1 MRKTKGIIAAVIVT
15 ILLIGGALAFQQNHA
30 NQASDDVTAT
40 SQSVTSSSQAAS
52 ATSQSRVNHKH
63 QSSSATK
70 KAHKSATK
78 PKNSTSSTN
87 DRHHSSKTQ
96 VKTQSSAATAT
107 STKKRRATK
116 QSAVTASK
124 TARKAKSTKAAVAEK
139 KVYLVVS
146 GYKKTFFKG
155 NVVIHGSATAF
166 SVLQA
171 SKLKVVYQNGAS
183 VYVSSIN
190 GLAQNDVKV
199 GSGWK
204 YKVNNKFID
213 KAANLKRVSAGD
225 RVHWYF
231 TTAGY

>member
-213 KAANLKRVSAGD
+213 KAANLKRVSTGD

>member
-1 MRKTKGIIAAVIVT
+1 M
-15 ILLIGGALAFQQNHA
+15 
-30 NQASDDVTAT
+30 
-40 SQSVTSSSQAAS
+40 
-52 ATSQSRVNHKH
+52 
-63 QSSSATK
+63 
-70 KAHKSATK
+70 
-78 PKNSTSSTN
+78 
-87 DRHHSSKTQ
+87 
-96 VKTQSSAATAT
+96 KTQSSAATAT

-166 SVLQA
+166 SVLQD

>member
-1 MRKTKGIIAAVIVT
+1 M
-15 ILLIGGALAFQQNHA
+15 
-30 NQASDDVTAT
+30 TAT

-87 DRHHSSKTQ
+87 DRPHSSKAQ

-166 SVLQA
+166 SVLQD

>member
-30 NQASDDVTAT
+30 NQASENVTAT

-124 TARKAKSTKAAVAEK
+124 TARKAKSTKAEK

>member
-15 ILLIGGALAFQQNHA
+15 ILLIGGALTFQQNHA
-30 NQASDDVTAT
+30 NQASENVTAT

>member
-30 NQASDDVTAT
+30 NQASKDVTAT

-70 KAHKSATK
+70 KAHKSATM

-87 DRHHSSKTQ
+87 DHPHSSKAQ

>member
-30 NQASDDVTAT
+30 NQASEDVTAT
-40 SQSVTSSSQAAS
+40 S
-52 ATSQSRVNHKH
+52 HKH

-87 DRHHSSKTQ
+87 DRPHSSKAQ

-146 GYKKTFFKG
+146 GYKKTFLKG

>member
-30 NQASDDVTAT
+30 NQASEDVTAT

-63 QSSSATK
+63 LSSSATK
-70 KAHKSATK
+70 KAHKTATK

-87 DRHHSSKTQ
+87 DRPHSSKAQ
-96 VKTQSSAATAT
+96 VKTQSSAAT

>member
-30 NQASDDVTAT
+30 NQASEDVTAT

-87 DRHHSSKTQ
+87 DRPHSSKAQ

-107 STKKRRATK
+107 STKKRRAMK

-155 NVVIHGSATAF
+155 NVVINGSATAF

>member
-30 NQASDDVTAT
+30 NQASEDVTAT

-87 DRHHSSKTQ
+87 DRPHSSKAQ

-124 TARKAKSTKAAVAEK
+124 MARKAKSTKAAVAEK

>member
-30 NQASDDVTAT
+30 NQASEDVTAT

-78 PKNSTSSTN
+78 PKNSTNSTN
-87 DRHHSSKTQ
+87 DRPHSSKAQ

-124 TARKAKSTKAAVAEK
+124 TTRKAKSTKAAVAEK

>member
-30 NQASDDVTAT
+30 NQASEDVTAT

-70 KAHKSATK
+70 KAHKTATK

-87 DRHHSSKTQ
+87 DRPHSSKAQ
-96 VKTQSSAATAT
+96 VKTQSSAAT

>member
-30 NQASDDVTAT
+30 NQASEDVTAT

-87 DRHHSSKTQ
+87 DRPHSSKAQ

-225 RVHWYF
+225 QVHWYF

>member
-30 NQASDDVTAT
+30 NQTSDDVTAT

-70 KAHKSATK
+70 KAHKSAMK

-87 DRHHSSKTQ
+87 DRPHSSNAQ

>member
-30 NQASDDVTAT
+30 NQASEDVTAT

-78 PKNSTSSTN
+78 PKNRTSSTN
-87 DRHHSSKTQ
+87 DRPHSSKAQ

-166 SVLQA
+166 SVLQD

>member
-30 NQASDDVTAT
+30 NQASEDVTAT

-87 DRHHSSKTQ
+87 DRPHSSKTE
-96 VKTQSSAATAT
+96 SSAATAT

>member
-30 NQASDDVTAT
+30 NQASEDVTAT

-87 DRHHSSKTQ
+87 DRPHSSKAQ

-116 QSAVTASK
+116 QSAVTVSK

-231 TTAGY
+231 TTSGY

>member
-204 YKVNNKFID
+204 YKVNNKFIG

>member
-30 NQASDDVTAT
+30 NQASEDVTAT

-87 DRHHSSKTQ
+87 DRHHSSKAQ
-96 VKTQSSAATAT
+96 VKTRSSAATAT

>member
-30 NQASDDVTAT
+30 NQASENVTAT

-87 DRHHSSKTQ
+87 DRHHSSKAQ

>member
-30 NQASDDVTAT
+30 NQASEDVTAT

-78 PKNSTSSTN
+78 TKSNTSSTS
-87 DRHHSSKTQ
+87 DRQQSSKSQ
-96 VKTQSSAATAT
+96 VGAHSTTAT
-107 STKKRRATK
+107 SSSAKKQATTKKSVAT
-116 QSAVTASK
+116 TSK
-124 TARKAKSTKAAVAEK
+124 PARKAKSTKTTATEK
-139 KVYLVVS
+139 KVYLAVS

-155 NVVIHGSATAF
+155 NVTIHGSATAF

-225 RVHWYF
+225 QVHWYF

>member
-30 NQASDDVTAT
+30 NQASENVTAT

>member
-30 NQASDDVTAT
+30 NQASEDVTAT

-70 KAHKSATK
+70 KAHKTATK
-78 PKNSTSSTN
+78 PRNSTSSTN
-87 DRHHSSKTQ
+87 DRPHSSKAQ
-96 VKTQSSAATAT
+96 VKTQSSAAT

>member
-30 NQASDDVTAT
+30 NQASEDVTAT

-70 KAHKSATK
+70 KVHKSATK

-87 DRHHSSKTQ
+87 DRPHSSKAQ

>member
-30 NQASDDVTAT
+30 NQASEDVTAT

-87 DRHHSSKTQ
+87 DRPHSS
-96 VKTQSSAATAT
+96 KTQSSAATAT

>member
-30 NQASDDVTAT
+30 NQASEDVTAT

-87 DRHHSSKTQ
+87 DRHHSSKAQ

>member
-30 NQASDDVTAT
+30 NQASEDVTAT
-40 SQSVTSSSQAAS
+40 SQTASSSSQAVS
-52 ATSQSRVNHKH
+52 ATSQSRLSHKRR
-63 QSSSATK
+63 SSSATK
-70 KAHKSATK
+70 KAKKSATK
-78 PKNSTSSTN
+78 TKSNTSSTS
-87 DRHHSSKTQ
+87 DRQQSSKSQ
-96 VKTQSSAATAT
+96 VGAHSTTAT
-107 STKKRRATK
+107 SSSAKKQATTKKSVAT
-116 QSAVTASK
+116 TSK
-124 TARKAKSTKAAVAEK
+124 PARKAKSTKTTATEK

-155 NVVIHGSATAF
+155 NVTIHGSATAF

-225 RVHWYF
+225 QVHWYF

>member
-30 NQASDDVTAT
+30 NQASEDVTAT

-52 ATSQSRVNHKH
+52 ATSKSRVNHKH

-87 DRHHSSKTQ
+87 DRPHSSKAQ

>member
-30 NQASDDVTAT
+30 NQASEDVTAT

-70 KAHKSATK
+70 KAHKLATK

-87 DRHHSSKTQ
+87 DRPHSSKAQ